1 MPDARNPRS
10 DQVWQVLCHPTSYV
24 FIQGGQYYLMTS
36 VGELWPGMGK
46 LEAKEAMVPACGRV
60 GIHAAKQETK

>member
-1 MPDARNPRS
+1 MHVILTVIRCGKYC
-10 DQVWQVLCHPTSYV
+10 VHPTSYV